1 MDCKNMI
8 DNYSKALKKK
18 KKQRKTYTSKMRF
31 KKKNELS
38 GRAQEHFFLIF
49 WN

>member
-1 MDCKNMI
+1 MI

-18 KKQRKTYTSKMRF
+18 NQRKTYTGKMRF

-38 GRAQEHFFLIF
+38 GKAQEHFFLIF
-49 WN
+49 